1 MMADIYAHNK
11 KNKEIDKSKMLSHLA
26 CTYAKIIANN

>member
-1 MMADIYAHNK
+1 MHDK
-11 KNKEIDKSKMLSHLA
+11 KNKEIDKSEMLSHLV